1 VSKPSLVDI
10 EFDMKPFALGRS
22 GQRSEARRFS
32 VNTFRRFLDDET
44 AASAIEYGLLAAG
57 ISLAII
63 SSVSGVGTKL
73 STKFG
78 SISTS
83 LR

>member
-1 VSKPSLVDI
+1 MSKPFLVDI
-10 EFDMKPFALGRS
+10 EFDLKPFSVGRP
-22 GQRSEARRFS
+22 GQRSETRRFS

-44 AASAIEYGLLAAG
+44 AAIAIEYGLLAAG
-57 ISLAII
+57 FSLAII

>member
-1 VSKPSLVDI
+1 MSKSSSVA
-10 EFDMKPFALGRS
+10 M
-22 GQRSEARRFS
+22 QRLAVGCSSQRLEGSICSVKTVRRFI
-32 VNTFRRFLDDET
+32 DDESGAT
-44 AASAIEYGLLAAG
+44 AIEYGLLAAG

-63 SSVSGVGTKL
+63 ASVTGVGSKL

-78 SISTS
+78 TISTS

>member
-1 VSKPSLVDI
+1 MNVLKKFIAD
-10 EFDMKPFALGRS
+10 ES
-22 GQRSEARRFS
+22 GA
-32 VNTFRRFLDDET
+32 T
-44 AASAIEYGLLAAG
+44 AIEYGLLAAG

-63 SSVSGVGTKL
+63 AVVNGLGTTLK
-73 STKFG
+73 TKFT